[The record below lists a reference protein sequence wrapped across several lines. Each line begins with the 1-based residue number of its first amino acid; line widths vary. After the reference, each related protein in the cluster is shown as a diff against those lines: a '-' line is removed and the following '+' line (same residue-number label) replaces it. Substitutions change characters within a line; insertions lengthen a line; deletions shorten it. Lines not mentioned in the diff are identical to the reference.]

1 MFAKKENRKIILTFS
16 LVMLMYGLVLS
27 LEQLILDDVQELYN
41 ANAQI
46 MGFAVSIKSIVMF
59 IVPILMGLVADKK
72 GKKFVLIIFL
82 GVNVFACC
90 IIGASNTLSLYILG
104 TAILGAGC
112 STCESMSVSCFPD
125 IDMEN
130 GAQIGNFVQTIFAC
144 GAGTMPIVIS
154 LLMQKGI
161 VSWRAGY
168 LFAAAMYI
176 FLVLRFSKISFPKPQ
191 LEVNNK
197 EAEQTNNGKK
207 ITLKQILT
215 LLFIVLFAIMVV
227 YLILENSFA
236 YFIDSLTSAKN
247 IGNAGAYALAFYW
260 YGMAIS
266 RLFIATRKEVK
277 EIKVIRICYIFS
289 AIFIALVT
297 VVNSPVLSVVLCLLA
312 GIAFGPIWP
321 TLVAYAGRK
330 YKGAASLVSIIVAGG
345 GLGGII
351 GPAITGTLAENVSFV
366 AAFAVLTVFAICGAL
381 LTLAVKKEEQ

>member
-1 MFAKKENRKIILTFS
+1 
-16 LVMLMYGLVLS
+16 MLMYGLVLS
-27 LEQLILDDVQELYN
+27 LEQLILDDVQDMYN

-46 MGFAVSIKSIVMF
+46 MGFAVSIKSAVMF
-59 IVPILMGLVADKK
+59 IVPILMGLAADRK

-82 GVNVFACC
+82 VVN
-90 IIGASNTLSLYILG
+90 IIGCLVIGSSNTLVLYILG
-104 TAILGAGC
+104 TVILGAGC
-112 STCESMSVSCFPD
+112 STCESMSVSIFPD
-125 IDMEN
+125 IDIDHS
-130 GAQIGNFVQTIFAC
+130 AQIGNFVQTIFAV

-154 LLMQKGI
+154 ALMRKGI

-168 LFAAAMYI
+168 FFAMGMYI
-176 FLVLRFSKISFPKPQ
+176 LLVIVFSRITFPKPQ
-191 LEVNNK
+191 LEISNE
-197 EAEQTNNGKK
+197 EAEAANGKK
-207 ITLKQILT
+207 ITVRQVMT

-247 IGNAGAYALAFYW
+247 IGNAGAYALSFYW
-260 YGMAIS
+260 YGMAVS

-277 EIKVIRICYIFS
+277 EVNVIRICYVFS

-297 VVNSPVLSVVLCLLA
+297 IVDNTILSVALCLLA

-351 GPAITGTLAENVSFV
+351 GPAITGTLAKNVSFI
-366 AAFAVLTVFAICGAL
+366 AAFLVLTIFAVCGAL